1 MFCASTEASA
11 RCFEGLVYSG
21 KTEGPKPKINGYIM
35 AFILHRLLNC
45 LISWGLKIV
54 VKDFS
59 ALFRD
64 AFTNHSIFDTD
75 LWQVSLVAWQD
86 RVFVG

>member
-1 MFCASTEASA
+1 
-11 RCFEGLVYSG
+11 
-21 KTEGPKPKINGYIM
+21 M

-64 AFTNHSIFDTD
+64 AFTNHSIFDPD